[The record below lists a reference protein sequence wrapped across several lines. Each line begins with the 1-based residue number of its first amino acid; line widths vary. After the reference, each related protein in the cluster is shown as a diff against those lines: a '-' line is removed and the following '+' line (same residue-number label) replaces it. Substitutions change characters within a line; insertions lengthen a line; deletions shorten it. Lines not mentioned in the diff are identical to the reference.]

1 MSIADETELRVTA
14 ELLRAGLLPAEDAP
28 PYPREA
34 LEAAVAKLARRLVW
48 AAYLRK
54 A

>member
-1 MSIADETELRVTA
+1 MSIADQTDLQVTA

-28 PYPREA
+28 PYPREV
-34 LEAAVAKLARRLVW
+34 LEAAVAKVALQMTRAPFE
-48 AAYLRK
+48 RK